1 MRVKTIKVHRV
12 HAEARPLL
20 RQTALMPP
28 LDAWYAHRR
37 TLPTVLLY
45 DSIPEPLP
53 DFTAYLIQALSRT
66 LNHFL
71 QYAGDIDLCT
81 VDEVGQEKPIRRT
94 RIFWGGPDEQG
105 ATFIEAQTKAR
116 IQSLVPR
123 TTLESTSF
131 IWDRSAASARPL
143 FVNEHPL
150 VPLQGRSAGMR
161 AQMTAFS
168 CGGFSLALDIDHGL
182 GDDSNLGLFLQYW
195 SAIYNSMFHPD
206 VSQSLGSLP
215 EVLFE
220 PQTLENRVASI
231 QFDEKKLQL
240 ARELPT
246 VAPFLPDLDS
256 DTNLDP
262 ATAQPQ
268 PSVPQPVPL
277 FDGVSGLLR
286 LSAQDCEDII
296 RNIQTRAT
304 SPVVD
309 LMALV
314 SFVWAAINRARQN
327 IGNPSA
333 ALYMPM
339 SLRSMLR
346 LPPGLLGSPLMS
358 MGVQL
363 LGEDFTSVAYFDAA
377 TLAVQATKTVAK
389 YTEENFLILTK
400 EVMQRHSPSKFSR
413 GRPSS
418 HGRIGVSSVV
428 RFGLNDVS
436 FASLKPVFICPL
448 VPVPYMF
455 ILKEAIPTMSV
466 ASDPW
471 SGSAGGSMKWYENGA
486 DIFFTLPHDVF
497 EAFLSDPAISRF
509 VSLCDV

>member
-1 MRVKTIKVHRV
+1 MRVKMIKVHRV

-45 DSIPEPLP
+45 ESIPEPLP
-53 DFTAYLIQALSRT
+53 YFTEHLIRALSRT

-81 VDEVGQEKPIRRT
+81 VEEVGQEKPIRRT
-94 RIFWGGPDEQG
+94 RIFWGSPDEQG
-105 ATFIEAQTKAR
+105 ATFIEAQTRAR
-116 IQSLVPR
+116 IQSLIPH
-123 TTLESTSF
+123 TTSEPTSF

-150 VPLQGRSAGMR
+150 VPLQGRSAGIR

-168 CGGFSLALDIDHGL
+168 CGGFGLALDMDHGL
-182 GDDSNLGLFLQYW
+182 GDGSNLVLFLQYW
-195 SAIYNSMFHPD
+195 SAIYNSMFHPS
-206 VSQSLGSLP
+206 VSQSLDSLP
-215 EVLFE
+215 QVLFE
-220 PQTLENRVASI
+220 PRTLENRVASI

-256 DTNLDP
+256 DT
-262 ATAQPQ
+262 AQLQ
-268 PSVPQPVPL
+268 PSVPQPVPA

-286 LSAQDCEDII
+286 LSSQDCEGII
-296 RNIQTRAT
+296 RNIQTQAT

-327 IGNPSA
+327 TGKPSA

-363 LGEDFTSVAYFDAA
+363 PGEDFTSNAYFDAA
-377 TLAVQATKTVAK
+377 TLALQATKTVAQ
-389 YTEENFLILTK
+389 YTKENFLILTK
-400 EVMQRHSPSKFSR
+400 GVMQRHSPSKFSR

-448 VPVPYMF
+448 VPVPYIF
-455 ILKEAIPTMSV
+455 IVKEAIPTLSV
-466 ASDPW
+466 ASAAGC
-471 SGSAGGSMKWYENGA
+471 GSAGGSMKWYENGA

-497 EAFLSDPAISRF
+497 EAFLSDSAISRF
-509 VSLCDV
+509 FNLCDV

>member
-1 MRVKTIKVHRV
+1 MRVKTTKVHRV

-20 RQTALMPP
+20 RQEALMPP

-45 DSIPEPLP
+45 DSTPEPLS
-53 DFTAYLIQALSRT
+53 DFTTHLIESLSRT
-66 LNHFL
+66 LNYFL
-71 QYAGDIDLCT
+71 QYAGDIDFCT
-81 VDEVGQEKPIRRT
+81 IGVGEGRPLRRT
-94 RIFWGGPDEQG
+94 RIFWGGPEEQG
-105 ATFIEAQTKAR
+105 ATFIEASTKAR
-116 IQSLVPR
+116 IQSLLPR
-123 TTLESTSF
+123 TTSEQTSF

-150 VPLQGRSAGMR
+150 APLRGRSAGVR
-161 AQMTAFS
+161 AQMTSFS
-168 CGGFSLALDIDHGL
+168 CGGFSLALDMDHGL
-182 GDDSNLGLFLQYW
+182 GDGSNLGLFLQYW
-195 SAIYNSMFHPD
+195 AAVYNSMFHRD
-206 VSQSLGSLP
+206 VRQSLESLP
-215 EVLFE
+215 DVLFE

-231 QFDEKKLQL
+231 QFDEQKLQL
-240 ARELPT
+240 ARQLPT
-246 VAPFLPDLDS
+246 VAPFLPDLKS
-256 DTNLDP
+256 DTDLNP

-268 PSVPQPVPL
+268 PDIPQPVPT

-296 RNIQTRAT
+296 RNIQVRAT

-309 LMALV
+309 LMALI
-314 SFVWAAINRARQN
+314 SFVWAAINRARQST
-327 IGNPSA
+327 GTPAA

-358 MGVQL
+358 MGVEL
-363 LGEDFTSVAYFDAA
+363 PGEEFTSTAYFDAA
-377 TLAVQATKTVAK
+377 TLAVQTTKTVAQ

-400 EVMQRHSPSKFSR
+400 EVIQCNSPSKFSR

-428 RFGLNDVS
+428 RFGLNEVS
-436 FASLKPVFICPL
+436 FGSLKPIFICPL

-455 ILKEAIPTMSV
+455 IVKEAISAQGR
-466 ASDPW
+466 ASDA
-471 SGSAGGSMKWYENGA
+471 SNRSASGSMKWYENGA
-486 DIFFTLPHDVF
+486 DIFFTLPHDVY
-497 EAFLSDPAISRF
+497 EAFISVPAIARF
-509 VSLCDV
+509 ATLYDE